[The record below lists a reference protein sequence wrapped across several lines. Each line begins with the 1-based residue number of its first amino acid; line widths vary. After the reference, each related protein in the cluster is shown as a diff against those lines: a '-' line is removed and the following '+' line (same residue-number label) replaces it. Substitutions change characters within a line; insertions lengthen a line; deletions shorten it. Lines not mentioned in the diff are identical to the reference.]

1 MGTPAAESDTVLD
14 TAAESDTV
22 LDTAVDAA
30 VQRIVSRFAP
40 QRIVLFGS
48 RARGETG
55 RDSDID
61 LLVVVPETADKHR
74 VAVAIRR
81 ELRDL
86 PASKDIVVATPAE
99 IERRRDISGTVLHE
113 ALQTGTVV
121 YEQR

>member
-1 MGTPAAESDTVLD
+1 MGTPAAK
-14 TAAESDTV
+14 SDTV

-61 LLVVVPETADKHR
+61 LLVVVPETANKHR

-86 PASKDIVVATPAE
+86 PAGKDIVVATPAE

-113 ALQTGTVV
+113 ALRTGTVV
-121 YEQR
+121 YEQRRADI